1 MIRIALTERR
11 NCKNIMSMA
20 ELLKDQTELYDP
32 IFLDWRGRMYS
43 KGEYINYQSHKTA
56 LALLRFSKEL
66 PITDVGI
73 YYLKCYGASLYGVG
87 TSNETRVSW
96 VEAHQESIQ
105 SLDIEFIRKAKN
117 IPLFVAF
124 CMEYKNCFSF
134 NNPAEYRSSFP
145 VIIDCTCNGMQ
156 HIAAMM
162 RDVHIAHKV
171 NLMPSERIEDLYT
184 EVAKNVTEKLQLDF
198 ELTRKMVKKV
208 VMTVPYN
215 VTLYSATEYF
225 VSNFVYVPQTKTY
238 TLETNPKCDLTFKAL
253 QTFSA
258 AIYKAFFEMH
268 PALKQVVAYFKAM
281 ADLLS
286 EAECPITWHTPSGM
300 RITQSYISF
309 ETVKTKGL

>member
-11 NCKNIMSMA
+11 NCKNIMTTA
-20 ELLKDQTELYDP
+20 DLLKGQKELYYP

-56 LALLRFSKEL
+56 LALLRFSKER
-66 PITDVGI
+66 PITAVGI

-87 TSNETRVSW
+87 TSNETRVLW
-96 VEAHQESIQ
+96 VEDNQDSIN
-105 SLDIEFIRKAKN
+105 SLNIEFIRKAKN

-124 CMEYKNCFSF
+124 CMEYKKCVSF
-134 NNPAEYRSSFP
+134 INPTEYLSSFP

-162 RDVHIAHKV
+162 QDVHIAHKV
-171 NLMPSERIEDLYT
+171 NLIYSDVIEDLYT
-184 EVAKNVTEKLQLDF
+184 EVAKKVSQKLNVTF

-225 VSNFVYVPQTKTY
+225 VSNFVYDPETRTY
-238 TLETNPKCDLTFKAL
+238 TPESNPDCHLSFKEL

-258 AIYKAFFEMH
+258 AIYKEFFEIH
-268 PALKQVVAYFKAM
+268 PALQLVVKYFKAM

-300 RITQSYISF
+300 RITQKYISF